1 MLGQFN
7 GFAKCVI
14 LRVSEA
20 RDLGDIN
27 RYSFYDS
34 TKTYIASPPDVMRV
48 NEKNLKEHYIVN
60 VCAVIMTSNYKTDGL
75 YLPADDRR
83 HYVAWSDLTVAD
95 FAAGY
100 WNTLW
105 GWYGNGGM
113 ENVAAYLS
121 GLDISNFDSKAP
133 PPKTPAF
140 WAIVDANQAPEESE
154 LSDVLDKLGWPDATT
169 INELA
174 LETSSADFAT
184 WLRDRRTAALSASP

>member
-1 MLGQFN
+1 
-7 GFAKCVI
+7 
-14 LRVSEA
+14 
-20 RDLGDIN
+20 
-27 RYSFYDS
+27 
-34 TKTYIASPPDVMRV
+34 
-48 NEKNLKEHYIVN
+48 
-60 VCAVIMTSNYKTDGL
+60 MTSNYKTDGL

-83 HYVAWSDLTVAD
+83 HYVAWSDLTIAD

-100 WNTLW
+100 WNALW

-113 ENVAAYLS
+113 ENVAACLR

-154 LSDVLDKLGWPDATT
+154 LADVLDKLGWPDATT

-174 LETSSADFAT
+174 LETSNADLAT
-184 WLRDRRTAALSASP
+184 WLRDRKNRRAIPHRLERCGYIPVRNDTANSGLWVVRGIRHVVYAKVELTLRDRFAAAKALSR